1 MTSMPPFGA
10 TGNVGRM
17 SGVRHR
23 VGLAILDNIGEGAP
37 HRGRGAQIQLH
48 AASIGLMND
57 VARNHLDRDRNTA
70 KLLKSLLRFAQRCS
84 DQRWRQHLNTSVFQR
99 LARLMF
105 EHDATHFLPAGRD
118 DLFELPRSHSF
129 GVGIGNRTLPC
140 LAKIGKSLEAAHSAF
155 KRIIDWNAAL
165 TDQRQRFWPQVRIQ
179 TAVKA
184 VNQYWGAV
192 SVLQEPIKSGGQ
204 MLSLGC
210 GFTGGVSALST
221 TLSRSRMERP
231 SREIGGIRQW
241 RRSLAHQRTRTET
254 AMAPPVDAPPP

>member
-1 MTSMPPFGA
+1 
-10 TGNVGRM
+10 M

-118 DLFELPRSHSF
+118 DLFELPRSHGF
-129 GVGIGNRTLPC
+129 GVSSIRKWTLPR
-140 LAKIGKSLEAAHSAF
+140 LAKIGKGLQAAHSAF
-155 KRIIDWNAAL
+155 KGIINWNAAL
-165 TDQRQRFWPQVRIQ
+165 TD
-179 TAVKA
+179 
-184 VNQYWGAV
+184 
-192 SVLQEPIKSGGQ
+192 
-204 MLSLGC
+204 
-210 GFTGGVSALST
+210 
-221 TLSRSRMERP
+221 
-231 SREIGGIRQW
+231 
-241 RRSLAHQRTRTET
+241 
-254 AMAPPVDAPPP
+254 